1 MPSANTLAFSKQ
13 IGSQRTHSIQANTLA
28 FSKPFGLFANT
39 FCIQQTHL
47 PSANKWLSS
56 MHFGGRQTHRLFNW
70 YFANMLAFSKHVGLH
85 ETNLFVT
92 NTLASG
98 KHMGPFSK
106 PIGLLHKHLRQ
117 ATPLAF
123 IRHMGFQTANWFP
136 GQTFASGNN
145 MGRKP
150 IGLLQAHGP

>member
-1 MPSANTLAFSKQ
+1 MALQQTNWPSANTSALSKH
-13 IGSQRTHSIQANTLA
+13 IGFQQTHWFQGGTWA
-28 FSKPFGLFANT
+28 FSKPIGRFANT
-39 FCIQQTHL
+39 F
-47 PSANKWLSS
+47 
-56 MHFGGRQTHRLFNW
+56 
-70 YFANMLAFSKHVGLH
+70 AFSKPIGLKQSYWPH
-85 ETNLFVT
+85 ARFPAS
-92 NTLASG
+92 TLASG

-150 IGLLQAHGP
+150 IGLLRTHGP